1 MKTMTSSDKM
11 RLQKYIA
18 HSGYCSRR
26 KAEAFI
32 EQGKVR
38 VNGKVVTEHGVMVG
52 REDVVRVHNDLIA
65 LDDNCVYF
73 LINKPRGVLSTSK
86 DQFDRPTVVQGIPT
100 SERIYPVG
108 RLDKETTGALILTN
122 DGEFTHFMTH
132 PSYDLE
138 KQYRVSLDGL
148 IDYDVINALRDGVTI
163 DGVEYQ
169 GVKIANVK
177 TDDSKKRTQLTITL
191 FEGKNRQ
198 IRKMFE
204 HFSLPVLKLHRFA
217 LGPLQM
223 EDLKIGQFRELKPF
237 EVKKL
242 LLTAKGII
250 K

>member
-1 MKTMTSSDKM
+1 M

-18 HSGYCSRR
+18 HAGYCSRR
-26 KAEAFI
+26 KAESYI
-32 EQGKVR
+32 EEGKVT
-38 VNGKVVTEHGVMVG
+38 VNGQVVKEHGLLVG
-52 REDVVRVHNDLIA
+52 SGDVVRVNNTLIA
-65 LDDNCVYF
+65 LDQNFVYF
-73 LINKPRGVLSTSK
+73 LINKPRGVLSTAK
-86 DQFDRPTVVQGIPT
+86 DQFDRPTVVDGIPT
-100 SERIYPVG
+100 NERIYPVG

-122 DGEFTHFMTH
+122 DGEFTHYMTH

-138 KQYRVSLDGL
+138 KKYRVSLDGI

-177 TDDSKKRTQLTITL
+177 KDEHKKRTQLTITL

-204 HFSLPVLKLHRFA
+204 HFKLPVLKLHRFA
-217 LGPLQM
+217 LGPLEM

-237 EVKKL
+237 EIKKL
-242 LLTAKGII
+242 LLSAKGII